1 MASKPITSRGCYEH
15 NCNRRHASV
24 EAQLKCFFKE
34 GFSTK
39 KQSFG
44 APQNAL
50 CVFIGS
56 GSWAVVH
63 SVDKKRDNFTEYTI
77 WLYETFDEA
86 IELWNEMT
94 ETCDGVEKCQPS
106 CSGMYPKIMGV
117 ILGLPYESSQFV
129 RGRKKKV
136 KSWPKNADHTNLLL
150 PRAKQLLF

>member
-1 MASKPITSRGCYEH
+1 MTSKPVTSRGYYEH

-44 APQNAL
+44 APQGAS

-63 SVDKKRDNFTEYTI
+63 SVDKKRNNFTEYTI
-77 WLYETFDEA
+77 WLYETFHEA
-86 IELWNEMT
+86 IELWNEMA
-94 ETCDGVEKCQPS
+94 ETCGGVEKCQPS

-117 ILGLPYESSQFV
+117 VLGFPYEPAVPVGS
-129 RGRKKKV
+129 GKKK
-136 KSWPKNADHTNLLL
+136 KKQWPARSNHTNLLL
-150 PRAKQLLF
+150 PRAKQLF